1 MPSFCN
7 ITYQRGHNFYVRPNE
22 TWLKRLKKEIFAA
35 TSLLLLLG
43 AGTALA
49 GTYDALCGDVEC
61 QISVSG
67 KGVSSPAGFTPTELI
82 SQWNVGKAS
91 DYDAGKGVAGG
102 LGGATAG
109 AIGGAVLLGPIGL
122 LGGLIGGAIAGADA
136 GKEFEGYFTIV
147 GYNKKGE
154 KIAHNFYFINKKP
167 VKRLLSELPVVTGL
181 ALGEERDL
189 NDIEAAF
196 SREGPSANT
205 KDDLP
210 SRLGQTKTAAKK
222 NKCWSDYL
230 NSNPAMAVWAGNNPS
245 LAEKQRVKSGYNL
258 CEQD

>member
-1 MPSFCN
+1 MLK
-7 ITYQRGHNFYVRPNE
+7 QRRVG
-22 TWLKRLKKEIFAA
+22 LKHLKNQIFAA
-35 TSLLLLLG
+35 TSLLLLG

-49 GTYDALCGDVEC
+49 GTYDALCGDMEC

-67 KGVSSPAGFTPTELI
+67 KGVSSPAGFTPTDLI

-109 AIGGAVLLGPIGL
+109 AVGGAILLGPIGL
-122 LGGLIGGAIAGADA
+122 LGGLIGGAIAGSDA

-154 KIAHNFYFINKKP
+154 KIAHNFFFINRKP
-167 VKRLLSELPVVTGL
+167 VKRLLSELPLVTGL

-189 NDIEAAF
+189 VDIEAAF
-196 SREGPSANT
+196 SGESKGANT
-205 KDDLP
+205 KQDLP
-210 SRLGQTKTAAKK
+210 SRLGQAKSAANK
-222 NKCWSDYL
+222 NKCWGDYL
-230 NSNPAMAVWAGNNPS
+230 NSNPAMSVWASNNPT
-245 LAEKQRVKSGYNL
+245 LAEKQRIKSGYNL
-258 CEQD
+258 CKQD

>member
-1 MPSFCN
+1 M
-7 ITYQRGHNFYVRPNE
+7 
-22 TWLKRLKKEIFAA
+22 KKQILAA
-35 TSLLLLLG
+35 TTLLLLG
-43 AGTALA
+43 SGSALA
-49 GTYDALCGDVEC
+49 GTYDALCGEMEC

-67 KGVSSPAGFTPTELI
+67 RGVSSPAGFTPTDLI

-154 KIAHNFYFINKKP
+154 KIAHNFFFINRKP
-167 VKRLLSELPVVTGL
+167 VKRLLSELPLVTGL
-181 ALGEERDL
+181 ALGEQRDL
-189 NDIEAAF
+189 SEIEAAF
-196 SREGPSANT
+196 SGQSKSTNSKENI
-205 KDDLP
+205 P

-222 NKCWSDYL
+222 DKCWEDFL
-230 NSNPAMAVWAGNNPS
+230 NSNPAMAVWASNNPQ
-245 LAEKQRVKSGYNL
+245 LADKQRVKSGYNL
-258 CEQD
+258 CEKN

>member
-1 MPSFCN
+1 M
-7 ITYQRGHNFYVRPNE
+7 
-22 TWLKRLKKEIFAA
+22 KKKILAA
-35 TSLLLLLG
+35 TTLLLLG
-43 AGTALA
+43 TGTALA
-49 GTYDALCGDVEC
+49 GTYDALCVDMEC

-67 KGVSSPAGFTPTELI
+67 KGVSSPAGFTPTDLI

-122 LGGLIGGAIAGADA
+122 LGGLIGGAVAGADA

-154 KIAHNFYFINKKP
+154 KIAHNFFFINRKP
-167 VKRLLSELPVVTGL
+167 VKRLLSELPLVTGL

-196 SREGPSANT
+196 SGESQSANT
-205 KDDLP
+205 KENLP
-210 SRLGQTKTAAKK
+210 SRLGQTKSAAKK
-222 NKCWSDYL
+222 KNCWEDYL
-230 NSNPAMAVWAGNNPS
+230 NSNPAMAVWASNNPK
-245 LAEKQRVKSGYNL
+245 LADKQRIKSGYNL

>member
-1 MPSFCN
+1 MPN
-7 ITYQRGHNFYVRPNE
+7 LNKRERGKQP
-22 TWLKRLKKEIFAA
+22 W
-35 TSLLLLLG
+35 
-43 AGTALA
+43 
-49 GTYDALCGDVEC
+49 
-61 QISVSG
+61 
-67 KGVSSPAGFTPTELI
+67 GFTPTDLI

-102 LGGATAG
+102 LDGATAG
-109 AIGGAVLLGPIGL
+109 AIGGAILLGPIGL

-154 KIAHNFYFINKKP
+154 KIAHNFFFINRKP
-167 VKRLLSELPVVTGL
+167 VKRLLSELPLVTGL

-196 SREGPSANT
+196 SGESQSEKT
-205 KDDLP
+205 KENLP
-210 SRLGQTKTAAKK
+210 SRLGQTKTASKK
-222 NKCWSDYL
+222 NNCWEDYL
-230 NSNPAMAVWAGNNPS
+230 NSNPAMAVWASNNPK
-245 LAEKQRVKSGYNL
+245 LTDQQRIKSGYNL

>member
-1 MPSFCN
+1 LLY
-7 ITYQRGHNFYVRPNE
+7 TQTTKRR
-22 TWLKRLKKEIFAA
+22 LKRVKKQILAA
-35 TSLLLLLG
+35 TTLLLLG
-43 AGTALA
+43 SGSALA
-49 GTYDALCGDVEC
+49 GTYDALCGDMEC

-67 KGVSSPAGFTPTELI
+67 KGVSSPAGFTPIDLI

-91 DYDAGKGVAGG
+91 DYNAGKGVAGG

-154 KIAHNFYFINKKP
+154 KIAHNFFFINRKP
-167 VKRLLSELPVVTGL
+167 VKRLLSELPLITGL

-189 NDIEAAF
+189 SEIEAAF
-196 SREGPSANT
+196 SGQSKSTNAKEN
-205 KDDLP
+205 LP

-222 NKCWSDYL
+222 DKCWEDFL
-230 NSNPAMAVWAGNNPS
+230 NSNPAMAVWANNNPQ
-245 LAEKQRVKSGYNL
+245 LADKQRVKSGYNL
-258 CEQD
+258 CEKN

>member
-1 MPSFCN
+1 M
-7 ITYQRGHNFYVRPNE
+7 
-22 TWLKRLKKEIFAA
+22 KKQILAA
-35 TSLLLLLG
+35 TTLLLLG
-43 AGTALA
+43 AGSALA
-49 GTYDALCGDVEC
+49 GTYDALCGDMEC

-67 KGVSSPAGFTPTELI
+67 KGVSSPAGFTPTDLI
-82 SQWNVGKAS
+82 SQWNIGKAS

-154 KIAHNFYFINKKP
+154 KIAHNFFFINRKP
-167 VKRLLSELPVVTGL
+167 VKRLLSELPLVTGL
-181 ALGEERDL
+181 ALGQERDISE
-189 NDIEAAF
+189 IEAAF
-196 SREGPSANT
+196 SGQSKST
-205 KDDLP
+205 KENLP

-222 NKCWSDYL
+222 DKCWKDYL
-230 NSNPAMAVWAGNNPS
+230 NSNPAMAVWASNNPQ

-258 CEQD
+258 CDQD